1 MTLNNNASHNM
12 TINDLPEN
20 PYDLFKEWFQL
31 ASENEPN
38 DPNAVC
44 LATANNEGKP
54 SNRMVLI
61 KGVDKDQGFGFY
73 TNAEGRKGT
82 ELSQNP
88 YAAMCLH
95 WKSLRRQIR
104 IEGKVEQVDDARAD
118 QYFSSRGRDSRIG
131 AWASQQSRPLK
142 NYDLLKQSAAEQHS
156 RFEGQDDIPRP
167 PYWKGY
173 RLAPTRIE
181 FWIDG
186 DSRLHQRYVY
196 EMGADGKWSLGMLY
210 P

>member
-1 MTLNNNASHNM
+1 MTLNNKPSHNM

-31 ASENEPN
+31 ASRNEPN

-44 LATANNEGKP
+44 LATADKDGKP

-61 KGVDKDQGFGFY
+61 KAVDNGEGFSFY
-73 TNAEGRKGT
+73 TNAEGRKGS

-95 WKSLRRQIR
+95 WKSIRRQIR
-104 IEGKVEQVDDARAD
+104 IEGKVEQLDDARAD
-118 QYFSSRGRDSRIG
+118 EYFHSRGRESRIG
-131 AWASQQSRPLK
+131 AWASQQSRPLD
-142 NYDLLKQSAAEQHS
+142 NYDALKQAAAEQNE
-156 RFEGQDDIPRP
+156 RFAGVDDIPRP
-167 PYWKGY
+167 SYWKGY
-173 RLAPTRIE
+173 RLNPTRIE

-186 DSRLHQRYVY
+186 ESRLHQRYVY
-196 EMGADGKWSLGMLY
+196 ELRADGTWARGMLY

>member
-1 MTLNNNASHNM
+1 MTQMPVTDHNL

-20 PYDLFKEWFQL
+20 PYALFKEWFQL
-31 ASENEPN
+31 AIENEPN

-44 LATANNEGKP
+44 LATADSRGRP

-61 KGVDKDQGFGFY
+61 KAVEKDQGFGFY
-73 TNAEGRKGT
+73 TNAEGRKGL
-82 ELSQNP
+82 ELAQNP

-104 IEGKVEQVDDARAD
+104 IEGKVEELGDAASD
-118 QYFSSRGRDSRIG
+118 AYFASRGRDSRIG
-131 AWASQQSRPLK
+131 AWASQQSRPLDT
-142 NYDLLKQSAAEQHS
+142 YETLKQAAAKEQD
-156 RFEGQDDIPRP
+156 RFAGQDDIPRP

-173 RLAPTRIE
+173 RINPARIE

-186 DSRLHQRYVY
+186 AHRLHQRYVY
-196 EMGADGKWSLGMLY
+196 EKDGDGHWSIGMIY

>member
-1 MTLNNNASHNM
+1 MTLNKDASHNM
-12 TINDLPEN
+12 TINDLPAN
-20 PYDLFKEWFQL
+20 PYDLFREWFQL
-31 ASENEPN
+31 AAQNEPN

-44 LATANNEGKP
+44 LATADAQGRP

-61 KGVDKDQGFGFY
+61 KEIDKDQGFGFY
-73 TNAEGRKGT
+73 TNAQGRKGQ

-95 WKSLRRQIR
+95 WKSIRRQIR
-104 IEGKVEQVDDARAD
+104 IEGRVEQLDDTRAD
-118 QYFSSRGRDSRIG
+118 EYFASRGRESRLS
-131 AWASQQSRPLK
+131 AWASQQSRPL
-142 NYDLLKQSAAEQHS
+142 NDYAVLQQAAAEQNN
-156 RFEGQDDIPRP
+156 RFAGQDDIPRP
-167 PYWKGY
+167 HYWKGY

-186 DSRLHQRYVY
+186 AHRLHQRYLY
-196 EMGADGKWSLGMLY
+196 ELGADGQWTIGMLY